1 MVTPI
6 AHRGA
11 SLYAPENTMPAFIRA
26 HDMGAEHI
34 ECDVIVTADN
44 VPVIIHDNDV
54 SRTTNGQGLVN
65 QLPLKTLQSFD
76 AGLWFDKQYQ
86 GTRIPTLS
94 ELLNWQ
100 KKIGFT
106 LHLEIKPIYKK
117 SFANDIRVILDYVTQ
132 YGDLKKIKILSFQTK
147 ILAELAQRQIT
158 LPRVL
163 EVTTC
168 RPQNI
173 QEALEIGCEQINVS
187 HRTLT
192 RSQIDSMQRAGLKVG
207 VYTVNDSNHIKTLSG
222 YAVDEIFTDDLTL
235 LPLFHNPN
243 PLHATPS

>member
-1 MVTPI
+1 MATPI

-11 SLYAPENTMPAFIRA
+11 SLYTPENTMPAFTRA

-100 KKIGFT
+100 KKSGFI

-117 SFANDIRVILDYVTQ
+117 SFADDISVILDDITQ
-132 YGDLKKIKILSFQTK
+132 YGDPNKIKILSFQAK
-147 ILAELAQRQIT
+147 ILAELTHRQIT

-173 QEALEIGCEQINVS
+173 QEAQEIGCEQINIS

-192 RSQIDSMQRAGLKVG
+192 RSQIDNIQQAGLKVG

-222 YAVDEIFTDDLTL
+222 YAVDEIFTDDPSLF
-235 LPLFHNPN
+235 PLIQNAGPHHP
-243 PLHATPS
+243 AQ